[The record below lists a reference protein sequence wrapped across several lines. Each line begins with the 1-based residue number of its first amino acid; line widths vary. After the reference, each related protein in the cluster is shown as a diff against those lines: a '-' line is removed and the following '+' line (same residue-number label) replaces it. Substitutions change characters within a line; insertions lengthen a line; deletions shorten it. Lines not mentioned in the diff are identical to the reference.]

1 LLEGINMADYFHK
14 RLHLQQGQAVE
25 VEIDRLVKVM
35 LLTDANFEKYKRG
48 RVFYYYGGSYRE
60 SPVTI
65 LPPRPGIYHLV
76 IDPGRKAGE
85 VRYSARI
92 IYT

>member
-1 LLEGINMADYFHK
+1 LLAGIEMADYLHK

-25 VEIDRLVKVM
+25 IKIDRFAKVM

-48 RVFYYYGGSYRE
+48 RAFYYYGGSYRE
-60 SPVTI
+60 TPLII

-76 IDPGRKAGE
+76 IDLGRKADTA
-85 VRYSARI
+85 RYSARI